1 MAGEHLIPDAD
12 VNDPTTGIL
21 KTILEAILSGTPV
34 ELGAKELEDGTYAL
48 QVYAAGLEVN
58 AEEIN
63 LNTDGLE
70 GLLGDIKTLL
80 TELGSPTDP
89 VNVEA
94 LLKDSTGNEIDLS
107 NLEIILPTPL
117 KADRIPSITT
127 DGGNVAQT
135 GILAADLYNSGN
147 TTITVWFGEAPGAG
161 KSIYLNSGQRWTG
174 YIDDQSGMYYDSDA
188 AGGQLDYVL
197 RG

>member
-1 MAGEHLIPDAD
+1 MVDIRAKLA
-12 VNDPTTGIL
+12 TG
-21 KTILEAILSGTPV
+21 LEQITGALLGTKV
-34 ELGAKELEDGTYAL
+34 AMHVQNLDEDGNPIP
-48 QVYAAGLEVN
+48 V
-58 AEEIN
+58 
-63 LNTDGLE
+63 
-70 GLLGDIKTLL
+70 
-80 TELGSPTDP
+80 GSPTDP